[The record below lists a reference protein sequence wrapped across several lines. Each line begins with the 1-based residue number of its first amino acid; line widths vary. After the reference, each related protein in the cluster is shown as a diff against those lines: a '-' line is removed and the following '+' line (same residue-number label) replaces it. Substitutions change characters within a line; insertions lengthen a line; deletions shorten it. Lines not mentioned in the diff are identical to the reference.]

1 MVNCMDNTLSGLTGW
16 GTSEVRSEPITQNF
30 AIKIASEV
38 INVSKSEGYEITDIN
53 GISADEYLDAESGK
67 RIEELKNKMLESAKL
82 AGSASRPSF
91 GQDVLKKRRTEVDF
105 LTGYIS
111 KIGKKNNVKTP
122 VCDRITEIVNNLGV
136 GFDPSPNHLDEIE
149 KMIN

>member
-1 MVNCMDNTLSGLTGW
+1 MKKYIILIPIYNDRESLKKLIENINQEISIWLSKVYNQL
-16 GTSEVRSEPITQNF
+16 N
-30 AIKIASEV
+30 
-38 INVSKSEGYEITDIN
+38 
-53 GISADEYLDAESGK
+53 
-67 RIEELKNKMLESAKL
+67 ELKNKMLESAKL

-149 KMIN
+149 KMINW